1 MDPIV
6 LDDLRYRITN
16 LRAAI
21 DDFTNEEPA
30 DLGEWSKGYRQGR
43 LQSMESELRF
53 LQGLIKVAA

>member
-1 MDPIV
+1 MDGMM
-6 LDDLRYRITN
+6 LDDLRYRIAN

-21 DDFTNEEPA
+21 ADFTDEEPA
-30 DLGEWSKGYRQGR
+30 DLTEWSKGYRQGR